1 MNNKKS
7 KVMCIM
13 LLNML
18 DAELSKLI
26 DYELDENNDATNHD
40 IVTSLIHILDDIDIA
55 IEVLYKDVI

>member
-1 MNNKKS
+1 MDNKKS

-40 IVTSLIHILDDIDIA
+40 IVTSLIHVLDDIDIA